1 MEHRLEELGY
11 DVIEGV
17 YTPEQVRDILT
28 LIDKQGFTN
37 AYGIRAFLIGQ
48 NELVE
53 KLFTPRLKDIIRS
66 ISPTCNTLIKS
77 IYFDKPP
84 SANWIVNW
92 HQDLTI
98 NVTGRREVEGYI
110 NWRELPDRTVVQ
122 PNRTLLEN
130 IFTIRIH
137 LDHCT
142 SENGALKVIEKSHK
156 HGVIAIEEWKQDKPG
171 TERICEVPLGGIQ
184 LMKPLT
190 LHSSYRTEN
199 NQHRRVIHLEFTDQE
214 LPEGLEWNE
223 AIRFES

>member
-17 YTPEQVRDILT
+17 YSPEQVQDILT

-37 AYGIRAFLIGQ
+37 AYGIRAFLTGQ
-48 NELVE
+48 DELIE
-53 KLFTPRLKDIIRS
+53 KVFTPRLKEVVRS
-66 ISPTCNTLIKS
+66 ISQSCNTLIKS

-98 NVTGRREVEGYI
+98 NVTGHRDVEGYI

-130 IFTIRIH
+130 IFTVRIH
-137 LDHCT
+137 LDDCT
-142 SENGALKVIEKSHK
+142 SENGALRVIEKSHK
-156 HGVIAIEEWKQDKPG
+156 HGVIAIEEWKQTKPG
-171 TERICEVPLGGIQ
+171 IERICEVELGGIQ

-214 LPEGLEWNE
+214 LPEGLEWKE
-223 AIRFES
+223 AIRFTY

>member
-1 MEHRLEELGY
+1 
-11 DVIEGV
+11 
-17 YTPEQVRDILT
+17 
-28 LIDKQGFTN
+28 
-37 AYGIRAFLIGQ
+37 
-48 NELVE
+48 
-53 KLFTPRLKDIIRS
+53 
-66 ISPTCNTLIKS
+66 
-77 IYFDKPP
+77 
-84 SANWIVNW
+84 
-92 HQDLTI
+92 
-98 NVTGRREVEGYI
+98 
-110 NWRELPDRTVVQ
+110 
-122 PNRTLLEN
+122 
-130 IFTIRIH
+130 